1 MAEKLLDAMVL
12 RALALKLCENEADA
26 HVDARHP
33 CLEGSRAAKVLEA
46 YGSADELFKA
56 PGPLKEVETA
66 DLLAEASPASLSELL
81 EGQRPSRPTIAYS
94 I

>member
-33 CLEGSRAAKVLEA
+33 CASRAR
-46 YGSADELFKA
+46 
-56 PGPLKEVETA
+56 
-66 DLLAEASPASLSELL
+66 ELL
-81 EGQRPSRPTIAYS
+81 RCSRLMAPRTS
-94 I
+94 SLRLLGR

>member
-33 CLEGSRAAKVLEA
+33 RLEGSRVAKVLEA
-46 YGSADELFKA
+46 YSSADELFKA
-56 PGPLKEVETA
+56 PGPLKELPKRPIF
-66 DLLAEASPASLSELL
+66 LLRPAP
-81 EGQRPSRPTIAYS
+81 RA
-94 I
+94 